1 MSRCNDYGQDILARD
16 LAEASALVG
25 HRLDDKDEA
34 QAAVQAYVRTASP
47 QEDGRLAQHF
57 HNWLRRQEFLLRDC
71 GQASFL
77 RSKERRVGKECVSLC
92 RARWSPYHTKKN
104 VVFIIQLH
112 LTSTNITDIAVAE
125 RSDIVVYVVLISSD
139 G

>member
-1 MSRCNDYGQDILARD
+1 MPDGTPVEDYARDSAAALARYMSRCNDYGQDILARD

-57 HNWLRRQEFLLRDC
+57 HNWIRRQEF
-71 GQASFL
+71 
-77 RSKERRVGKECVSLC
+77 RSEERRVGKECVSTC
-92 RARWSPYHTKKN
+92 RSRWSPDHSKKKEKDKYKPIN
-104 VVFIIQLH
+104 K
-112 LTSTNITDIAVAE
+112 
-125 RSDIVVYVVLISSD
+125 
-139 G
+139 

>member
-1 MSRCNDYGQDILARD
+1 MFRPLGFSRAGKHLVEQIRAMPDGTPVEDYARDSAAALARYMSRCNDYGQDILARD

-34 QAAVQAYVRTASP
+34 QAAVQAYVRPASP

-57 HNWLRRQEFLLRDC
+57 HNLLLRQEFLLRDC

-77 RSKERRVGKECVSLC
+77 VGVDTQPDRQS
-92 RARWSPYHTKKN
+92 
-104 VVFIIQLH
+104 VVWGKI
-112 LTSTNITDIAVAE
+112 E
-125 RSDIVVYVVLISSD
+125 
-139 G
+139 